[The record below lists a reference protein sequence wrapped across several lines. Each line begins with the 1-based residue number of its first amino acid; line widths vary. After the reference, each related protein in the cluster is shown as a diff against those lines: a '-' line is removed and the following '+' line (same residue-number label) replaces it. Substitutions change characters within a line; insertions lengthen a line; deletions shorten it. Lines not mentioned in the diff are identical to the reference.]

1 MICINDFQHKSIR
14 EVWAVHVDV
23 SEAARY
29 LGAASDAATE
39 ALVRAA
45 AAELERKVQPRYVY
59 RVLPVSMTDA
69 GVLLGG
75 LRLPGRMAARMLAEA
90 DQAAI
95 LVCTLG
101 AGFETLLRAHEA
113 RDMARA
119 VALDACGSAFV
130 EAGCDAAEQEIAARF
145 PGLYLTDRFSPGY
158 GDLPLEVQPELLA
171 LTDARRRLGVALT
184 ESLLMV
190 PSKSVTAIL
199 GISDTPQP
207 ARVRGCAFC
216 SLNQTCTF
224 RKRGTTCA
232 AS

>member
-1 MICINDFQHKSIR
+1 M
-14 EVWAVHVDV
+14 HVDIA
-23 SEAARY
+23 EAMRY
-29 LGAASDAATE
+29 LGAESDAATE
-39 ALVRAA
+39 ALVREA
-45 AAELERKVQPRYVY
+45 AAELEQRVQPRFVY
-59 RVLPVSMTDA
+59 RVLPVTASEEGA
-69 GVLLGG
+69 ALASLH
-75 LRLPGRMAARMLAEA
+75 LPGSMAARMLKDATH
-90 DQAAI
+90 AAV

-101 AGFETLLRAHEA
+101 AGFEALLRACEA

-130 EAGCDAAEQEIAARF
+130 EAGCDAAGREIAERF

-158 GDLPLEVQPELLA
+158 GDLPLTVQPDLLA
-171 LTDARRRLGVALT
+171 VTDARRRLGVTLT

-207 ARVRGCAFC
+207 ARVRGCAYC

-224 RKRGTTCA
+224 RKRGMTCA